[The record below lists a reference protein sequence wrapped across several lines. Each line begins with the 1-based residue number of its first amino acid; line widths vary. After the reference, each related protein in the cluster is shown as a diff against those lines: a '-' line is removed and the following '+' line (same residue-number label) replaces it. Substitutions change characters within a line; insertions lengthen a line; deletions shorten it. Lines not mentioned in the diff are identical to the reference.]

1 MGFQAR
7 GEAWRYNLDTLL
19 SFKVPGDDQGE
30 VLACW
35 LDNRGVGET
44 SHPKDK
50 KAYSTKHMADD
61 ALALMDHIGWD
72 KAHVF
77 GHSMGGMIA
86 CKLASTAPE
95 RVQSLA
101 LLGVTGGN
109 WQAIGSIVRKL
120 PGLLKHHVMTARTAE
135 QKARATLYCHFSRR
149 WLKQAPKSA
158 DGDSP
163 GPESR
168 RKEELIQ
175 EYMADAKAYKGRD
188 LSTPHGAD
196 GQASAVFRH
205 TVTKEEM
212 QTIKSGGFPILVIH
226 GRKDVIAHIKY
237 AEKLAKRLDAPMIVT
252 SAGHFITRESLEE
265 VNAALLS
272 LLARVH
278 IIGARTPRTG
288 SRQVPPSLAKTSVA
302 VSPVDNDTAAAAA
315 VLGGLNIGRGSAAVE
330 ADAPEPASEIVEETG
345 SEAADITAADASTA
359 SSTKQKEPCPSKA
372 VQNAAGLGS
381 GSISHASWQVRSDSA
396 EGPGG
401 SRIWNM
407 MARHPETPATAAAM

>member
-1 MGFQAR
+1 M
-7 GEAWRYNLDTLL
+7 
-19 SFKVPGDDQGE
+19 V
-30 VLACW
+30 
-35 LDNRGVGET
+35 
-44 SHPKDK
+44 
-50 KAYSTKHMADD
+50 
-61 ALALMDHIGWD
+61 
-72 KAHVF
+72 
-77 GHSMGGMIA
+77 
-86 CKLASTAPE
+86 
-95 RVQSLA
+95 
-101 LLGVTGGN
+101 
-109 WQAIGSIVRKL
+109 
-120 PGLLKHHVMTARTAE
+120 
-135 QKARATLYCHFSRR
+135 
-149 WLKQAPKSA
+149 QAPKSA